1 MARKTCKLLF
11 LLLKKFFNDTHL
23 STHMAFENTHTPRII
38 GFWTKLI
45 MKNSSNVMMSTDVM
59 TNVELAPAVK
69 SEPLVGKNG

>member
-1 MARKTCKLLF
+1 
-11 LLLKKFFNDTHL
+11 
-23 STHMAFENTHTPRII
+23 MAFENTHTPRII

-45 MKNSSNVMMSTDVM
+45 MKNSYNVMMSTDVM